1 VTRHDASATAAAAKA
16 GTDATEAGPATTA
29 ACPPRDD
36 VDLGHPVERTA
47 HPPRDDVDNA
57 GPRDAVERAARP
69 PRADAVRNRARV
81 LAAASE
87 AFAADGLAVP
97 LDEIARRAGVG
108 AGTVYRHFP
117 TKEALFEAVI
127 TDRLAA
133 LADDAEARL
142 ASAED
147 PGEAFFGFFYGTI
160 YTGLAK
166 ADLAEALASAG
177 AGLSEELQRASI
189 RLRHGLD
196 GLLKR
201 AQDAGAVRAD
211 VSVEDLHALAKGAMA
226 AEKRAETDPNIERGK
241 MTRVICDGLRA

>member
-1 VTRHDASATAAAAKA
+1 MGRRTGTAAPVNRFELYGALAPLVEQNGAVGLTRQDAPATADS
-16 GTDATEAGPATTA
+16 DAPTA
-29 ACPPRDD
+29 A
-36 VDLGHPVERTA
+36 EASTA
-47 HPPRDDVDNA
+47 TAKPA
-57 GPRDAVERAARP
+57 ATAARP
-69 PRADAVRNRARV
+69 PRADAVRNRAKV

-87 AFAADGLAVP
+87 AFAAEGLAVP

-127 TDRLAA
+127 TDRLLT

-142 ASAED
+142 ASGED
-147 PGEAFFGFFYGTI
+147 AGEAFFAFFYGTI

-177 AGLSEELQRASI
+177 VGLCAELQRAAG
-189 RLRHGLD
+189 RLRAGLD
-196 GLLKR
+196 ALLKR
-201 AQDAGAVRAD
+201 AQEAGAVRSD

>member
-1 VTRHDASATAAAAKA
+1 MGRANGTAAPVNRFELYGALAPLVEQNGAVGLTRQDAPATADSAVPTAAEASTTEAKPAATAA
-16 GTDATEAGPATTA
+16 
-29 ACPPRDD
+29 
-36 VDLGHPVERTA
+36 
-47 HPPRDDVDNA
+47 
-57 GPRDAVERAARP
+57 RP
-69 PRADAVRNRARV
+69 LRADAVRNRAKV

-87 AFAADGLAVP
+87 AFAAEGLAVP

-127 TDRLAA
+127 TDRLLTLAA
-133 LADDAEARL
+133 DAEARL

-147 PGEAFFGFFYGTI
+147 AGEAFFGFFYGTI

-177 AGLSEELQRASI
+177 VGLCEDLQRAAG
-189 RLRHGLD
+189 RLHAGLD

-201 AQDAGAVRAD
+201 AQEAGAVRAD
-211 VSVEDLHALAKGAMA
+211 VSVDDLHALAKGAMA

-241 MTRVICDGLRA
+241 MTRLICDGLRA